1 MWSIEKQYFV
11 LCTLEQ
17 KNNEYSIEE
26 DIAVFEGVGN
36 DLIDRIENFICNYF
50 DIDKPQL
57 HDVTETLKVKDNK
70 NVCRCYGLPSDEEV
84 QNPKYIA
91 IQNIR

>member
-1 MWSIEKQYFV
+1 MWNIQKQYFV

-26 DIAVFEGVGN
+26 DIAVFEGAGN
-36 DLIDRIENFICNYF
+36 DLISRIEDFICNYF
-50 DIDKPQL
+50 DIDKSQL

-84 QNPKYIA
+84 QNTKYIA
-91 IQNIR
+91 IQNIH

>member
-26 DIAVFEGVGN
+26 DIAVFEGAGN
-36 DLIDRIENFICNYF
+36 DLISRIENFICNYF
-50 DIDKPQL
+50 DIDKSQL
-57 HDVTETLKVKDNK
+57 HDVTEALRVEDN
-70 NVCRCYGLPSDEEV
+70 NICRCYELPSNEEI
-84 QNPKYIA
+84 QNPKHIA
-91 IQNIR
+91 IQNIH